1 MAERDSQDP
10 QDSQDPRDSPLERG
24 WLLSPPGRPYLESL
38 LQRNRRRVFGLLER
52 PALPPPL
59 AVPTLPYKLFLVGRS
74 GVGKSALVA
83 ALAGTPRTPRTAA
96 TPAHH
101 ETLGIE
107 ATTVFWPAQPRGSA
121 RPVLFQ
127 LHFWDCGDG
136 ALRKFEHLL
145 PACREEL
152 DAVLVLFSFTDRASF
167 EELPAQLSRLSG
179 QGLVTVVV
187 GTKSDLSPHAAV
199 AERDVRALEAERGL
213 RVLRAGAA
221 PGGARAG
228 LARAAPILDSLA
240 EQLWKRDQVAAGVAR
255 GEEGTPPS

>member
-10 QDSQDPRDSPLERG
+10 QDYSQDSQLERG

-38 LQRNRRRVFGLLER
+38 LHKNRRRVFGLLER
-52 PALPPPL
+52 PVLPPPL

-74 GVGKSALVA
+74 GVGKTALVA
-83 ALAGTPRTPRTAA
+83 ALAGTPRTPQ

-107 ATTVFWPAQPRGSA
+107 ATTVFWPAKPRGSA

-136 ALRKFEHLL
+136 ALRRFEHLL
-145 PACREEL
+145 PACQEAL

-167 EELPAQLSRLSG
+167 EELPAQLSRLTG
-179 QGLVTVVV
+179 PGGTGLVRVVV
-187 GTKSDLSPHAAV
+187 GTKSDLTPHAAV
-199 AERDVRALEAERGL
+199 TEGDVRAFEGSWGL
-213 RVLRAGAA
+213 QVLRAGGA
-221 PGGARAG
+221 GGGRGRAG
-228 LARAAPILDSLA
+228 LARAAPILDSLV
-240 EQLWKRDQVAAGVAR
+240 EQLWKRDQIAAGIAR
-255 GEEGTPPS
+255 GKEGTPPS